1 MLDTIIVNKSYA
13 GLVSGQ
19 LIGQIGTKLVFE
31 VEIFPSCSYKNGA
44 DYTGMVSQRCLPG
57 KIGDMMTID
66 DIQEAKA
73 LIEEMGDYAKE
84 ASSLNELRLI
94 KQATD
99 AELALV
105 TLYEEVTNV

>member
-1 MLDTIIVNKSYA
+1 MLDTIIVTKSNA
-13 GLVSGQ
+13 GLVSGK
-19 LIGQIGTKLVFE
+19 LIGQMGTKLVFE
-31 VEIFPSCSYKNGA
+31 VEAFPSCAYKSGA

-57 KIGDMMTID
+57 KLGDMMTIA

-84 ASSLNELRLI
+84 ARSLNELKLM

-105 TLYEEVTNV
+105 ALYEEVTNG